1 MNNLQ
6 GTFRL
11 SIVVA
16 IVAGAYTAW
25 SDYRLRTDQQL
36 SNLEWISTL
45 RCGAKTAPE
54 LLEQHKNVYG
64 NYDLGKV
71 GCADRQYLASSE
83 EMKNAW
89 SGKYDN
95 ELPLSLPP
103 MFTAENT
110 LGVAFVWFVLTNL
123 AGFAL
128 LGLLS
133 AYNWVV
139 SGFMRKS

>member
-1 MNNLQ
+1 MNILQ

-16 IVAGAYTAW
+16 IVAAAYTAW
-25 SDYRLRTDQQL
+25 SDYKLHMDQQL
-36 SNLEWISTL
+36 SHLEWISKL

-64 NYDLGKV
+64 IYDLGKV

-95 ELPLSLPP
+95 EPPKYQHP
-103 MFTAENT
+103 MFRAENT
-110 LGVAFVWFVLTNL
+110 LAAGFVWFVYANL
-123 AGFAL
+123 AGLAL

-133 AYNWVV
+133 VYNWVV